1 MSEIIKIVN
10 KLTALCGMVLL
21 FTTFGFGQNTA
32 NLPTDKEILE
42 KVETY
47 MKATETVDGFS
58 GSVLIAR
65 NGQPIV
71 NKGYGMANIELN
83 VPNKAETVFRLGSVT
98 KQFTGMAITMLQEKG
113 KLSVNDPLCKFI
125 ENCPAIWQPITIKH
139 LLTHTSGLFNYTAF
153 PDFAKTTVLP
163 INSPQMIALLKDKP
177 LDFPV
182 GEKYSYSNSGYF
194 FLGTIIEKVSGKTYA
209 DFLQEN
215 IFTPL
220 NMKNTGYDDPLRII
234 NNRAAGYTKQ
244 GGKFLN
250 AAYMDMSVPFAAG
263 AMYSNTG
270 DLLLWDQALYT
281 EKLVSRKTLD
291 EIFTPVKR
299 DYSYGWIIEKKFNR
313 NSTGH
318 SGSFNG
324 FSSFIL
330 RFPDENLTVII
341 LSNSDEASAT
351 KVANSLAAIVF
362 GEKYTLPLPKISDVL
377 AAKIVRK
384 GVASALSS
392 YRELKKNQ
400 TDKYD
405 FREQWLDSLGW
416 DLIENKRITDAIEI
430 FKLVIQD
437 FPNSANAYDSLGE
450 AYLENKQYDLALAN
464 FKKFLELDAKNEH
477 AKEMIKKVEGI
488 LR

>member
-281 EKLVSRKTLD
+281 EKLVSKKSLD
-291 EIFTPVKR
+291 EMFTPNKNG
-299 DYSYGWIIEKKFNR
+299 YGYGWGIGNR
-313 NSTGH
+313 FGKQTISHG
-318 SGSFNG
+318 GAIFG
-324 FSSFIL
+324 FSTEIS
-330 RFPDENLTVII
+330 RFPTENLTFVV
-341 LSNSDEASAT
+341 LSNVQGSPAGRIGND
-351 KVANSLAAIVF
+351 LAAIVF
-362 GEKYTLPLPKISDVL
+362 GQKYEIPMERKEIAVSPQILEKYVGSYQLLPNVVFSILLENGKLYGQVADQQKVSLSAETETKFFSRDVAVTITFNSDAQGKVTGMTFVQGGATLPAPKI
-377 AAKIVRK
+377 K
-384 GVASALSS
+384 
-392 YRELKKNQ
+392 
-400 TDKYD
+400 
-405 FREQWLDSLGW
+405 
-416 DLIENKRITDAIEI
+416 
-430 FKLVIQD
+430 
-437 FPNSANAYDSLGE
+437 
-450 AYLENKQYDLALAN
+450 
-464 FKKFLELDAKNEH
+464 
-477 AKEMIKKVEGI
+477 
-488 LR
+488 